1 MAIQFIARPLTESQ
15 KQVIRDLVPILKQEG
30 DQITNEFYKIMVR
43 KYAGMLTFF
52 NKTDQKLMR
61 QPKIMAFCLLRYA
74 ECIDDLTP
82 LQDFI
87 DQIVNK
93 HIGLQ
98 IVPEHYQYFGEG
110 LIAAF
115 EEMLEEGATPQFLE
129 AWTIAYANLAKLL
142 IDMENKRN
150 ALLPWTGFRRFKV
163 VKLVM
168 ESSAV
173 RLVYFTPEDP
183 NHRIMMPQ
191 PGQYVCIRWMINGE
205 IITREYLVL
214 WIPLDNMYRISV
226 KHLPNGLVLGHVHQN
241 LTEGDILQVAPPGG
255 QFVFSEDPPQYAKKW
270 VFVIGGIGITPTIP
284 IMQRALEQGVAVQLM
299 WSNKTSAVRPFVTQL
314 RQWEHQYPNFS
325 VTEFHTQQEPQD
337 LIGSEGY
344 ERRIIYDDIKHFKN
358 STHYVHLV
366 GPRGF
371 MNEIK
376 LMLDGMLF
384 TNVTAEFYGPT
395 LFLFM

>member
-1 MAIQFIARPLTESQ
+1 MSIQFIPRPLTEVQ
-15 KQVIRDLVPILKQEG
+15 KQIIRDLVPLLEREG
-30 DQITNEFYKIMVR
+30 DQITNEFYKIMIR
-43 KYAGMLTFF
+43 KYKGMLTFF

-61 QPKIMAFCLLRYA
+61 QPKIMAYSLLRYA

-82 LQDFI
+82 LKLFI
-87 DQIVNK
+87 EQIVNK

-110 LIAAF
+110 LLAAF
-115 EEMLEEGATPQFLE
+115 EEMMEDDATPQFLE
-129 AWTIAYANLAKLL
+129 AWTVAYANLAKIL

-183 NHRIMMPQ
+183 AHRIMMPK
-191 PGQYVCIRWMINGE
+191 PGQYVCIRWTINGE

-214 WIPLDNMYRISV
+214 WLPQDNMYRISV
-226 KHLPNGLVLGHVHQN
+226 KHLPNGLVLGHVHQQ

-255 QFVFSEDPPQYAKKW
+255 QFVLSDNPDQYGKKW
-270 VFVIGGIGITPTIP
+270 VFIIGGIGITPTMP
-284 IMQRALEQGVAVQLM
+284 IMQRALEQGVEVELM
-299 WSNKTSAVRPFVTQL
+299 WSNKTSDVRPFVTQL
-314 RQWEHQYPNFS
+314 RQWLHQYPNFT
-325 VTEFHTQQEPQD
+325 VTEFQTRQIPKD
-337 LIGSEGY
+337 LIGIRGE
-344 ERRIIYDDIKHFKN
+344 ERRINYDDLKHFKDT
-358 STHYVHLV
+358 THYVHLV

-371 MNEIK
+371 MNDIK
-376 LMLDGMLF
+376 QTLDGMEF
-384 TNVTAEFYGPT
+384 TNITAEFYGPT